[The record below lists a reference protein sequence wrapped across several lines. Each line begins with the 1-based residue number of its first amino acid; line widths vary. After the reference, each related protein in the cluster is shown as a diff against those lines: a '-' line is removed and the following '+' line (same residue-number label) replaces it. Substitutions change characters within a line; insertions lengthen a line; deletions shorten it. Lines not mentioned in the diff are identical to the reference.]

1 MYADFSNFDN
11 KHYLFSDKNRK
22 ALLHFKDENPDYS
35 IKEFIGLRSKLY
47 SYKTTSNIEEIKC
60 MWYNKHFS
68 KSYLNFQ
75 KYKNCHKQLK
85 NFKFPFLGIR
95 GYNHELFTVYQNKI
109 VLSNFDSKMNID
121 SCNVHTFFMGLVK

>member
-1 MYADFSNFDN
+1 MIQIALFLKWNVIFFEKYKKLLYADFSNFDN

-22 ALLHFKDENPDYS
+22 ALLHFKDEQQHYS

-60 MWYNKHFS
+60 KGHNKHSS

-75 KYKNCHKQLK
+75 KYKNCHKQ
-85 NFKFPFLGIR
+85 
-95 GYNHELFTVYQNKI
+95 
-109 VLSNFDSKMNID
+109 
-121 SCNVHTFFMGLVK
+121 